1 MQPSAAAN
9 ELLRV
14 SIDTCFIEHK
24 RLPFYMFPVMH
35 YPVLLRM
42 VQNGWSLPVP
52 EALQDD
58 EDEHLFMHSSEQFF
72 ANDSKA
78 YVMRVVELQ
87 RAWFVANCP
96 EVLEAAHGL
105 TELTA
110 YFMSEDSGHVAGLWA
125 RHEGMRVHFD
135 SLQQLQARMQQGIDS
150 SLYAWVHVG
159 SREYY
164 MMEHELWGYAP
175 VSLVSPQAERML
187 ATFAWIYTENDTA
200 IEQTKNV
207 EFSFKDLTPNMNPP
221 TKQDLHTCWGLSI
234 EHQHS
239 FLDDGCYTVST
250 VGTDPRGLACSSTQH
265 VDFITVSR
273 CIVPEGL
280 ELWIRVTDR
289 IYACLLQQAQAQG
302 PSMMLPVSQ
311 KVHENMPA
319 QHSRYL
325 RAFYTLGG
333 SLHDQPIELN
343 QVRVICAMATR
354 NCLPGRKA
362 TTDDHAD
369 PESRV
374 NQNISAE
381 NTRFVAVCLPI
392 LLDGQPVLDYARDPA
407 LPFYKYLKEGAR
419 LP

>member
-14 SIDTCFIEHK
+14 SIDTCFSEHK

-42 VQNGWSLPVP
+42 VQNGWSMPMP
-52 EALQDD
+52 EALQED
-58 EDEHLFMHSSEQFF
+58 DEHLFMQTSEQFF

-110 YFMSEDSGHVAGLWA
+110 YFMSEDSGHVAGLGA

-135 SLQQLQARMQQGIDS
+135 SLHQLQARMQQGIDS

-221 TKQDLHTCWGLSI
+221 TKQDQHTCWGLTA
-234 EHQHS
+234 EHEHS

-273 CIVPEGL
+273 CIVPEGF
-280 ELWIRVTDR
+280 ELWIRVTES
-289 IYACLLQQAQAQG
+289 IYACLLKQAQAQ
-302 PSMMLPVSQ
+302 PRRA
-311 KVHENMPA
+311 PA
-319 QHSRYL
+319 
-325 RAFYTLGG
+325 
-333 SLHDQPIELN
+333 
-343 QVRVICAMATR
+343 
-354 NCLPGRKA
+354 
-362 TTDDHAD
+362 
-369 PESRV
+369 
-374 NQNISAE
+374 
-381 NTRFVAVCLPI
+381 
-392 LLDGQPVLDYARDPA
+392 
-407 LPFYKYLKEGAR
+407 
-419 LP
+419 